1 MHLEIRAT
9 KIFLCPRRRDITSC
23 PQEDSTL
30 KSRRKGAIMCVSP
43 RCFSIMGN
51 CSLLLLPLTPFLCLL
66 FAPRFQISVV
76 TQEVR
81 LKSFVRHADFELG
94 ERDVIRKFKCIAPEI
109 MFSAQRGL
117 ELLLL
122 SLPSNLNLMLQFSNT
137 DIFGE
142 TGDWACSCSR

>member
-30 KSRRKGAIMCVSP
+30 KSRREGAIMCVSP

-51 CSLLLLPLTPFLCLL
+51 CSLLLLLSFASFLLL
-66 FAPRFQISVV
+66 VSRSSVF

-81 LKSFVRHADFELG
+81 LNSFVRRADFERREL
-94 ERDVIRKFKCIAPEI
+94 DVIPKFKCIPPEI

-137 DIFGE
+137 DTFGE
-142 TGDWACSCSR
+142 AGDWACSCSRWD